1 MAEGRPQSGM
11 RMGASLT
18 TGMKATMGLQIA
30 FLIFL
35 VVGGIGA
42 LLTGPMDIYILVSLA
57 VFVPLVLVLF
67 VFAWRRKPWA
77 YAGTALVGVLI
88 AVASVP
94 IGFPEP
100 APALVLWET
109 MLATVL
115 GLLLALEGYK
125 AYAELRQAVP

>member
-1 MAEGRPQSGM
+1 
-11 RMGASLT
+11 LT
-18 TGMKATMGLQIA
+18 TGMKTTVGLLLA

-42 LLTGPMDIYILVSLA
+42 LLTGPMDIYIVLSLV
-57 VFVPLVLVLF
+57 VFAPLFLVLV
-67 VFAWRRKPWA
+67 VFALRRKPWA
-77 YAGTALVGVLI
+77 YAGTMLVGGLI

-100 APALVLWET
+100 TPPLLLWET

-115 GLLLALEGYK
+115 GLLLAIEGYK
-125 AYAELRQAVP
+125 AYAELRQAPRVT